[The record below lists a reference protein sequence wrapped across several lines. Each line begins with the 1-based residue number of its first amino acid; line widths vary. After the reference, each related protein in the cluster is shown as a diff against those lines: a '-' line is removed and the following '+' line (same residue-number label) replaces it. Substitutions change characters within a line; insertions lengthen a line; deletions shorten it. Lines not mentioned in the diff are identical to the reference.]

1 MIGLAGGLLTFPQ
14 ELLIDL
20 LIDGQVD
27 VIVFLPTLR

>member
-1 MIGLAGGLLTFPQ
+1 MMGLAGELLTFPQ